1 MLMPMRGHWL
11 LKWENHTV
19 TLNPGDTCILP
30 AGFSHKLEPS
40 MAGEASMFRVKSND
54 DPAGPTWTRN

>member
-1 MLMPMRGHWL
+1 
-11 LKWENHTV
+11 
-19 TLNPGDTCILP
+19 
-30 AGFSHKLEPS
+30 